1 MRLMKWAAMSAAVA
15 AAALV
20 AACGGSGSDG
30 GNADVRLINASAGY
44 SSLDLTV
51 NSASLSTGVAYGAA
65 GNYGSVDITNS
76 GTQVIAAGTTVISRT
91 LSLLAGNKYSMI
103 AYGWPNGMNYTLLQE
118 TEPTPAAGSAKLLV
132 LNLAPDAGAL
142 SVYLTPAAPVS
153 GAAPF
158 ASGVLGGGGS
168 GYLLTT
174 QGTYHV
180 RVTGSAST
188 DVNTDVRLDIP
199 AITLSDTSVNTLILT
214 PTAGGVLVNAM
225 TVVQTGAVA
234 KYGGNNARIR
244 VVDSVLGAGNVPV
257 VATRNGSTLLDTNAS
272 APVGAYQ
279 IVAASN
285 DAINVTVNSI
295 PLATI
300 TPTLAAGSDYTVLV
314 YGTQSAPVISVIAD
328 DNRLP
333 VTNGYAKVRL
343 INGASDPSQI
353 MAMSLDFTSI
363 ASNVVPGSASTPA
376 LVLAS
381 STLASSL
388 AVTTPSVIAP
398 VFSQPTFNIANL
410 GVYSVYMLANS
421 AGNSNLVGQLVKDR

>member
-1 MRLMKWAAMSAAVA
+1 MRLMKWAAVSAAIA
-15 AAALV
+15 AAAVL
-20 AACGGSGSDG
+20 AACGSSGSG

-51 NSASLSTGVAYGAA
+51 NNASLSTGVAYGTA
-65 GNYGSVDITNS
+65 GNYGSVDINNS

-103 AYGWPNGMNYTLLQE
+103 AYGWPSGMNYTLLQE
-118 TEPTPAAGSAKLLV
+118 TEPAPAAGSAKLLV

-142 SVYLTPAAPVS
+142 NVYLTPSTPVT

-174 QGTYHV
+174 TGTYHV

-199 AITLSDTSVNTLILT
+199 AITLADTSVNTLIIT

-234 KYGGNNARIR
+234 SYGGSNARIR
-244 VVDSVLGAGNVPV
+244 VVDSVLGAGTVPV
-257 VATRNGSTLLDTNAS
+257 VATRNGSTLLNTNSA
-272 APVGAYQ
+272 APVGTYQ
-279 IVAASN
+279 IVGATN
-285 DAINVTVNSI
+285 DPINVSVNSI
-295 PLATI
+295 PLAAV
-300 TPTLAAGSDYTVLV
+300 TPLLAAGSDYTVLV
-314 YGTQSAPVISVIAD
+314 YGTTSAPQISVIAD

-333 VTNGYAKVRL
+333 VTAGYAKVRV
-343 INGASDPSQI
+343 INGAADPSQI
-353 MAMSLDFTSI
+353 MSMTLDFVSI
-363 ASNVVPGSASTPA
+363 ASNVAPGTASTPA
-376 LVLAS
+376 LVQQ
-381 STLASSL
+381 STTLGSAL
-388 AVTTPSVIAP
+388 EVTTPQIITP
-398 VFSQPTFNIANL
+398 VFSQATFNIANL
-410 GVYSVYMLANS
+410 GVYTVYMLANS
-421 AGNSNLVGQLVKDR
+421 AGNNNLVGQLIRDR